1 MVVTR
6 HSIFYERRYFKK
18 ALWMGFGFDL
28 RYNTEFSSNAYFPL
42 TGQFYVQNEQQFKY
56 YPVLDAFINLKI
68 KWARIFL
75 KVENISSKF
84 GPKGY
89 YTSYLYPAQDIA
101 FKGGVRWRFFE

>member
-1 MVVTR
+1 
-6 HSIFYERRYFKK
+6 
-18 ALWMGFGFDL
+18 
-28 RYNTEFSSNAYFPL
+28 
-42 TGQFYVQNEQQFKY
+42 
-56 YPVLDAFINLKI
+56 VLDAFINLKI